1 MAATGQAPQQQR
13 AGVLDRI
20 GQTSSMWIAAATV
33 MIIGLMIVPV
43 PPALLDLLLTL
54 NITAAVLILLTT
66 LYTENALNF
75 SVFPTLLLIITL
87 FRLSLN
93 ISGTRLILLHGYAGR
108 VIEAFGNVVVGGNY
122 AVGIVIFAI
131 LIIIQF
137 VVITNGAGR
146 VAEVAAR
153 FTLDAMPGKQL
164 AIDAD
169 LNAGLIT
176 EADARQRR
184 KDIQRSADFYGAMDG
199 ASKFVRGDA
208 VAAVIIVFVNIIGG
222 FVIGVLQQGLSLIQA
237 LQRFT
242 LLTVGEGIVT
252 QIPALLMSTATGIIV
267 TRAASEMNF
276 GNELTRQLLQEPR
289 AIAITSVLLVIF
301 GFMGLP
307 PLWMFLLAGIMF
319 ALFLRQRDLQKR
331 GLLPRGADAGS
342 SVAGGV
348 AGGLSM
354 VSGVQ
359 AGITAQPAVKP
370 AESVVPLL
378 SYDPMELEIGFGLI
392 PLVDIAQGGDL
403 LERITMIRRHAA
415 RDLGIVVPPIRVRDN
430 LQLKPS
436 TYVIKIYGLEVARA
450 EVMVS
455 RLLAMN
461 PGTATSPIEGIPTTE
476 PAFNLP
482 ALWIPESARG
492 DAEMAGYTVIDPT
505 SVIATHL
512 TEVIKSHAP
521 ELLGRQ
527 ETSSLL
533 DNVKQ
538 HYPVVIDELIPN
550 LLTVGEVQRVLQN
563 LLRERIPIRNL
574 LLILESLADAAR
586 QSKDIDYLTERVR
599 SALARHICAEYAEE
613 GLLSV
618 ITVDPKL
625 ETLLAEAVRRGEDAY
640 ALLDPQTV
648 ARIYASLTKQMQS
661 AQASGLHPIV
671 LCSPAIRL
679 ALKRLTE
686 RAAPALVVLS
696 YSEIA
701 PGLRVESIGQVSTT
715 DESEPVGAT

>member
-1 MAATGQAPQQQR
+1 MAAVASPAPKPTAPTLGER
-13 AGVLDRI
+13 
-20 GQTSSMWIAAATV
+20 IAATAQIWV
-33 MIIGLMIVPV
+33 AGASVILVVLMIVPV
-43 PPALLDLLLTL
+43 APWVLDTLLSL
-54 NITAAVLILLTT
+54 NIALALVIMLTS
-66 LYTENALNF
+66 LYTENALSF
-75 SVFPTLLLIITL
+75 SVFPTLILIVTL

-93 ISGTRLILLHGYAGR
+93 ISATRSILLHGYAGE
-108 VIEAFGNVVVGGNY
+108 VIAQFGAIVVGGNY
-122 AVGIVIFAI
+122 AVGLVIFAI
-131 LIIIQF
+131 LVVIQF

-164 AIDAD
+164 AVDAD

-176 EADARQRR
+176 EAEARQRR

-208 VAAVIIVFVNIIGG
+208 VAALIIVFVNIIGG
-222 FVIGVLQQGLSLIQA
+222 FVIGIVQQHLSLTAA
-237 LQRFT
+237 LQTYT
-242 LLTVGEGIVT
+242 LLTIGEGIVT
-252 QIPALLMSTATGIIV
+252 QIPALLVSTATGIIV
-267 TRAASEMNF
+267 TRAAAESSF
-276 GNELTRQLLQEPR
+276 GEELTGQLVQEPR
-289 AIAITSVLLVIF
+289 ALAIAAGLCFLF
-301 GFMGLP
+301 GTFGLP
-307 PLWMFLLAGIMF
+307 PIPLYAMGAVLVFLF
-319 ALFLRQRDLQKR
+319 FRQRRVLAAAKAPAA
-331 GLLPRGADAGS
+331 LSGAAG
-342 SVAGGV
+342 A
-348 AGGLSM
+348 
-354 VSGVQ
+354 
-359 AGITAQPAVKP
+359 TNQPAVKP

-392 PLVDIAQGGDL
+392 PLVDVSQGGDL

-415 RDLGIVVPPIRVRDN
+415 RELGIVVPPIRVRDT

-436 TYVIKIYGLEVARA
+436 TYVVKIYGLEVARA

-461 PGTATSPIEGIPTTE
+461 PGTATNGIEGIPTVE

-482 ALWIPESARG
+482 ALWIPESGRG
-492 DAEMAGYTVIDPT
+492 DAELAGYTVIDPT

-512 TEVIKSHAP
+512 TELIKTHAP
-521 ELLGRQ
+521 DLLGRQ
-527 ETSSLL
+527 ETSALL

-538 HYPVVIDELIPN
+538 HYPVVVDELVPG

-574 LLILESLADAAR
+574 LLILENLADGAR
-586 QSKDIDYLTERVR
+586 ASKDVDFLTERVR
-599 SALARHICAEYAEE
+599 ASMARHISAEYTEN

-618 ITVDPKL
+618 ITVDPRL
-625 ETLLAEAVRRGEDAY
+625 ETLLGEAARRGEDAY
-640 ALLDPQTV
+640 ALLDPNTV
-648 ARIYASLTKQMQS
+648 AKIYASLTKQIQH
-661 AQASGLHPIV
+661 AQQAGLQPVV
-671 LCSPAIRL
+671 LTSPQTRL

-701 PGLRVESIGQVSTT
+701 PGLRVESIGQISTT
-715 DESEPVGAT
+715 ADDSIEPVSV

>member
-1 MAATGQAPQQQR
+1 MAANAPAR
-13 AGVLDRI
+13 PGFFDRL
-20 GQTSSMWIAAATV
+20 AAAPPVLVAASSV
-33 MIIGLMIVPV
+33 MLVVLMIVPV
-43 PPALLDLLLTL
+43 PPVLLDLLLSL
-54 NITAAVLILLTT
+54 NITLALVILLVT
-66 LYTENALNF
+66 LYTENALAF

-93 ISGTRLILLHGYAGR
+93 ITGTRQILLHAYAGH

-122 AVGIVIFAI
+122 AVGVVIFAI
-131 LIIIQF
+131 LIVIQF

-164 AIDAD
+164 AVDAD

-176 EADARQRR
+176 EAEARQRR

-208 VAAVIIVFVNIIGG
+208 VAAVVIVFVNIIAG
-222 FVIGVLQQGLSLIQA
+222 FVIGIFQQGMGLVEA
-237 LQRFT
+237 LQRYT

-252 QIPALLMSTATGIIV
+252 QIPALLISTATGIIV
-267 TRAASEMNF
+267 TRAAAEGSF
-276 GNELTRQLLQEPR
+276 GADLSRQLVQDPR
-289 AIAITSVLLVIF
+289 ALFITA
-301 GFMGLP
+301 G
-307 PLWMFLLAGIMF
+307 LLALFSLVLPWYIMLPLAAVVMWLAVRQLRLQNKDRKRPG
-319 ALFLRQRDLQKR
+319 AL
-331 GLLPRGADAGS
+331 GGAAG
-342 SVAGGV
+342 APGV
-348 AGGLSM
+348 TGS
-354 VSGVQ
+354 
-359 AGITAQPAVKP
+359 TAQPAIKP

-392 PLVDIAQGGDL
+392 PLVDVSQGGDL

-415 RDLGIVVPPIRVRDN
+415 RELGIVVPPIRVRDN

-436 TYVIKIYGLEVARA
+436 TYVVKIYGLEVAKA

-455 RLLAMN
+455 RVLAMN
-461 PGTATSPIEGIPTTE
+461 PGTATNGIDGIATTE
-476 PAFNLP
+476 PAFGLP
-482 ALWIPESARG
+482 ALWIAESQRG

-512 TEVIKSHAP
+512 TEIIKTHAP
-521 ELLGRQ
+521 DLLGRQ
-527 ETSSLL
+527 ETSALL

-538 HYPVVIDELIPN
+538 HYPVVVEELVPN
-550 LLTVGEVQRVLQN
+550 LLTVGEVQRVLQS

-574 LLILESLADAAR
+574 LLILENLADGAR
-586 QSKDIDYLTERVR
+586 ASKDVDYLTERVR
-599 SALARHICAEYAEE
+599 SAMARHICAEYAEN

-618 ITVDPKL
+618 ITVDPRL
-625 ETLLAEAVRRGEDAY
+625 ETLLGEAVRRGEDAY
-640 ALLDPQTV
+640 ALLDPATV
-648 ARIYASLTKQMQS
+648 AKIYASLAKQVGT
-661 AQASGLHPIV
+661 AQQSGLHPIV
-671 LCSPAIRL
+671 LTSPSTRL

-686 RAAPALVVLS
+686 RAAPSLVVLS

-701 PGLRVESIGQVSTT
+701 PGLRVESIGQISSTDDSLET
-715 DESEPVGAT
+715 AGVGS

>member
-1 MAATGQAPQQQR
+1 MATAAPAR
-13 AGVLDRI
+13 PSFLDRL
-20 GQTSSMWIAAATV
+20 GSTSHAWVAAASV
-33 MIIGLMIVPV
+33 VLVVLMIVPV
-43 PPALLDLLLTL
+43 PPWVLDMLLSL
-54 NITAAVLILLTT
+54 NITVALIILLTA
-66 LYTENALNF
+66 LYTENALAF
-75 SVFPTLLLIITL
+75 SVFPTLLLIVTL

-93 ISGTRLILLHGYAGR
+93 ITGTRSILLHGYAGQ

-131 LIIIQF
+131 LIVIQF

-164 AIDAD
+164 AVDAD

-176 EADARQRR
+176 EAEARERR
-184 KDIQRSADFYGAMDG
+184 KNIQRAADFYGAMDG

-222 FVIGVLQQGLSLIQA
+222 FVIGIFQQGMSIIEA

-242 LLTVGEGIVT
+242 LLTIGEGIVT
-252 QIPALLMSTATGIIV
+252 QIPALLISTATGIIV
-267 TRAASEMNF
+267 TRAASEGSF
-276 GNELTRQLLQEPR
+276 GHDLSRQLVQEPR
-289 AIAITSVLLVIF
+289 ALLIASVLLVLF
-301 GFMGLP
+301 GFFGLP
-307 PLWMFLLAGIMF
+307 PVFMFPLAA
-319 ALFLRQRDLQKR
+319 ALFWFAMRQFRAKKTAASAAAK
-331 GLLPRGADAGS
+331 G
-342 SVAGGV
+342 VAGQPGAPGV
-348 AGGLSM
+348 AGGAM
-354 VSGVQ
+354 N
-359 AGITAQPAVKP
+359 APAVKP

-392 PLVDIAQGGDL
+392 PLVDVSQGGDL

-436 TYVIKIYGLEVARA
+436 TYVVKIYGLEVTRA

-455 RLLAMN
+455 RVLAMN
-461 PGTATSPIEGIPTTE
+461 PGTATDGIDGIPTTE
-476 PAFNLP
+476 PAFGLP
-482 ALWIPESARG
+482 ALWIAESARG

-512 TEVIKSHAP
+512 TEIIKTHSP
-521 ELLGRQ
+521 DLLGRQ
-527 ETSSLL
+527 ETSALL

-538 HYPVVIDELIPN
+538 HYPVVVEELIPN

-574 LLILESLADAAR
+574 LLILENLADGAR
-586 QSKDIDYLTERVR
+586 ASKDIDYLTERVR
-599 SALARHICAEYAEE
+599 AAMARHICAEYAEN

-618 ITVDPKL
+618 ITVDPRL
-625 ETLLAEAVRRGEDAY
+625 ETLLGEAVRRGEDAY
-640 ALLDPQTV
+640 ALLDPGTV
-648 ARIYASLTKQMQS
+648 AKIYASLTKKIAD
-661 AQASGLHPIV
+661 AQQGGLHPIV
-671 LCSPAIRL
+671 LTSPGTRL

-686 RAAPALVVLS
+686 RAAPSLVVLS

-701 PGLRVESIGQVSTT
+701 PGLRVESIGQISTT
-715 DESEPVGAT
+715 EEALEPVGAGA

>member
-1 MAATGQAPQQQR
+1 MAAVTQPAP
-13 AGVLDRI
+13 AKTPGVIDRLA
-20 GQTSSMWIAAATV
+20 QSSHLWIAGAAV
-33 MIIGLMIVPV
+33 VLPLLMIVPI
-43 PPALLDLLLTL
+43 PPWMLDLLLSV
-54 NITAAVLILLTT
+54 NITLALVIMLVT
-66 LYTENALNF
+66 LYTENALSF
-75 SVFPTLLLIITL
+75 SVFPTLLLIVTL

-93 ISGTRLILLHGYAGR
+93 ITATRSILLHAYGGE

-122 AVGIVIFAI
+122 AVGAVIFTI

-164 AIDAD
+164 AVDAD

-176 EADARQRR
+176 EAEARQRR

-208 VAAVIIVFVNIIGG
+208 VAAAIIVVVNILGG
-222 FVIGVLQQGLSLIQA
+222 FAIGILQQGMSLVEA
-237 LQRFT
+237 LQRYT
-242 LLTVGEGIVT
+242 ILTIGEGIVT
-252 QIPALLMSTATGIIV
+252 QIPALLISTATGIIV
-267 TRAASEMNF
+267 TRAAAESSF
-276 GNELTRQLLQEPR
+276 GQDLSRQLIQEPR
-289 AIAITSVLLVIF
+289 ALAIAAGLLVLF
-301 GFMGLP
+301 GLFGLP
-307 PLWMFLLAGIMF
+307 PLFMFTMAAVVA
-319 ALFLRQRDLQKR
+319 ALFFRQRRVKSRALVAAAA
-331 GLLPRGADAGS
+331 PGS
-342 SVAGGV
+342 AAAAAAGG
-348 AGGLSM
+348 
-354 VSGVQ
+354 
-359 AGITAQPAVKP
+359 TANQPVVKP

-392 PLVDIAQGGDL
+392 PLVDVSQGGDL

-415 RDLGIVVPPIRVRDN
+415 REIGIVVPPIRVRDN

-436 TYVIKIYGLEVARA
+436 TYVAKIYGLEVARA

-461 PGTATSPIEGIPTTE
+461 PGTATNGIDGIPTTE
-476 PAFNLP
+476 PAFGLP

-492 DAEMAGYTVIDPT
+492 DAELAGYTVIDPT

-512 TEVIKSHAP
+512 TELIKTHAP
-521 ELLGRQ
+521 DLLGRQ
-527 ETSSLL
+527 ETSALM

-538 HYPVVIDELIPN
+538 HYPVVVEELVPS

-574 LLILESLADAAR
+574 LLILENLADGAR
-586 QSKDIDYLTERVR
+586 ASKDIDFLTERVR
-599 SALARHICAEYAEE
+599 TAMARHISAEYTEN

-618 ITVDPKL
+618 ITVDPRL
-625 ETLLAEAVRRGEDAY
+625 ESLLGEAARRGEDAY
-640 ALLDPQTV
+640 ALLDPSTV
-648 ARIYASLTKQMQS
+648 GKIYASLTKQIQH
-661 AQASGLHPIV
+661 AQQAGLQPIV
-671 LCSPAIRL
+671 LTSPQTRL

-686 RAAPALVVLS
+686 RAAPQLVVLS

-701 PGLRVESIGQVSTT
+701 SGLRVESIGQISTT
-715 DESEPVGAT
+715 EDSTEPVGV

>member
-1 MAATGQAPQQQR
+1 VAAAAPAR
-13 AGVLDRI
+13 PGLLDRLAS
-20 GQTSSMWIAAATV
+20 TSHAWVAAASV
-33 MIIGLMIVPV
+33 VLVVLMIVPV
-43 PPALLDLLLTL
+43 PPWVLDLLLSA
-54 NITAAVLILLTT
+54 NITIALIILLVT
-66 LYTENALNF
+66 LYTENALAF
-75 SVFPTLLLIITL
+75 SVFPTLLLIVTL

-93 ISGTRLILLHGYAGR
+93 ITGTRSILLHGYAGQ

-131 LIIIQF
+131 LIVIQF

-164 AIDAD
+164 AVDAD

-176 EADARQRR
+176 ESEARQRR
-184 KDIQRSADFYGAMDG
+184 KDIQRAADFYGAMDG

-208 VAAVIIVFVNIIGG
+208 IAAVIIVFVNIIGG
-222 FVIGVLQQGLSLIQA
+222 FVVGMAQLKLPLIEA

-242 LLTVGEGIVT
+242 LLTIGEGIVT
-252 QIPALLMSTATGIIV
+252 QIPALLISTATGIIV
-267 TRAASEMNF
+267 TRAASEGSF
-276 GNELTRQLLQEPR
+276 GHDLSRQLVQEPR
-289 AIAITSVLLVIF
+289 ALLIAGVLLVLF
-301 GFMGLP
+301 GLFGLP
-307 PLWMFLLAGIMF
+307 PLFMFIMASIVLA
-319 ALFLRQRDLQKR
+319 LWLR
-331 GLLPRGADAGS
+331 GRGAAKAAAMKAGTGERGAS
-342 SVAGGV
+342 AAGTPG
-348 AGGLSM
+348 S
-354 VSGVQ
+354 
-359 AGITAQPAVKP
+359 TAPAVKP

-392 PLVDIAQGGDL
+392 PLVDVSQGGDL

-415 RDLGIVVPPIRVRDN
+415 RELGIVVPPIRVRDN

-436 TYVIKIYGLEVARA
+436 TYLVKIYGLEAARA

-461 PGTATSPIEGIPTTE
+461 PGTATGSVDGIPTTE
-476 PAFNLP
+476 PAFGLP
-482 ALWIPESARG
+482 ALWIAEGARG

-512 TEVIKSHAP
+512 TEIIKTHAP

-527 ETSSLL
+527 ETSALL

-538 HYPVVIDELIPN
+538 HYPVVVDELIPN

-574 LLILESLADAAR
+574 LLILENLADGAR
-586 QSKDIDYLTERVR
+586 ASKDIDYLTERVR
-599 SALARHICAEYAEE
+599 SAMNRHICAEYAEN

-618 ITVDPKL
+618 ITVDPRL
-625 ETLLAEAVRRGEDAY
+625 ETLLGEAVRRGEDAY
-640 ALLDPQTV
+640 ALLDPGTV
-648 ARIYASLTKQMQS
+648 AKIYGSLTKRIS
-661 AQASGLHPIV
+661 EAQQSGLQPIV
-671 LCSPAIRL
+671 LTSPATRL

-686 RAAPALVVLS
+686 RAAPSLVVLS

-701 PGLRVESIGQVSTT
+701 PGLRVESLGQVSTT
-715 DESEPVGAT
+715 DEALEPIGAVA

>member
-1 MAATGQAPQQQR
+1 MATQQPAGQN
-13 AGVLDRI
+13 VLQRI
-20 GQTSSMWIAAATV
+20 GATAPIWVAGASV
-33 MIIGLMIVPV
+33 MLVILMIVPIPSV
-43 PPALLDLLLTL
+43 LLDLLLTL
-54 NITAAVLILLTT
+54 NIAAALLVIGVS
-66 LYTENALNF
+66 LYAENALAF

-93 ISGTRLILLHGYAGR
+93 ITATRQILLHGYAGE
-108 VIEAFGNVVVGGNY
+108 VIQFFGNIVIGGNY
-122 AVGIVIFAI
+122 AVGFVIFLI
-131 LIIIQF
+131 LIVIQF

-176 EADARQRR
+176 EAEARQRR
-184 KDIQRSADFYGAMDG
+184 KDIQRAADFYGAMDG

-208 VAAVIIVFVNIIGG
+208 IAAIVIVAINTIGG
-222 FVIGVLQQGLSLIQA
+222 FIVGVAQQHMSLLQSLQH
-237 LQRFT
+237 FT

-252 QIPALLMSTATGIIV
+252 QVPALLISTATGIVV
-267 TRAASEMNF
+267 TRAASEGDF
-276 GNELTRQLLQEPR
+276 GRDV
-289 AIAITSVLLVIF
+289 TSQ
-301 GFMGLP
+301 
-307 PLWMFLLAGIMF
+307 LAGQPKAILITAIMT
-319 ALFLRQRDLQKR
+319 ALF
-331 GLLPRGADAGS
+331 GLAGLVRWFMLPLSILLFIYYFRNRNKQPERAGQLATAAQAAA
-342 SVAGGV
+342 VAGGT
-348 AGGLSM
+348 AG
-354 VSGVQ
+354 
-359 AGITAQPAVKP
+359 APAVKP
-370 AESVVPLL
+370 AESVVPML

-392 PLVDIAQGGDL
+392 PLVDTTQGGDL
-403 LERITMIRRHAA
+403 LERITLIRRHAA

-436 TYVIKIYGLEVARA
+436 TYIVKIYGLEVATA

-461 PGTATSPIEGIPTTE
+461 PGTAMQPIDGIPTTE

-482 ALWIPESARG
+482 ALWIPESAKAE
-492 DAEMAGYTVIDPT
+492 AEMAGYTVIDPT

-512 TEVIKSHAP
+512 TEIIKSHAP
-521 ELLGRQ
+521 DLLGRQ
-527 ETSSLL
+527 ETSALL
-533 DNVKQ
+533 DNVKT
-538 HYPVVIDELIPN
+538 HYPVVVEELVPN
-550 LLTVGEVQRVLQN
+550 LLTVGEIQRVLQN

-586 QSKDIDYLTERVR
+586 VSKDIDFLTERVR
-599 SALARHICAEYAEE
+599 AAMARHICAEYAED

-618 ITVDPKL
+618 ITVDPRL
-625 ETLLAEAVRRGEDAY
+625 ESLLGEAVRRGEDAY
-640 ALLDPQTV
+640 ALLDPNTV
-648 ARIYASLTKQMQS
+648 AKIYTSLTKQMQT

-671 LCSPAIRL
+671 LCSPSVRL

-686 RAAPALVVLS
+686 RAAPQLVVLS

-701 PGLRVESIGQVSTT
+701 PGLRVESIGQISTT
-715 DESEPVGAT
+715 DAEAMETSNL

>member
-1 MAATGQAPQQQR
+1 MLL
-13 AGVLDRI
+13 VI
-20 GQTSSMWIAAATV
+20 
-33 MIIGLMIVPV
+33 LMIVPV
-43 PPALLDLLLTL
+43 APWVLDLLLSV
-54 NITAAVLILLTT
+54 NISLALVILLTT
-66 LYTENALNF
+66 LYTENALAF

-93 ISGTRLILLHGYAGR
+93 ITGTRSILLHGYAGE
-108 VIEAFGNVVVGGNY
+108 VIESFGNYVVGGNY
-122 AVGIVIFAI
+122 AVGMVIFAI
-131 LIIIQF
+131 LLVIQF
-137 VVITNGAGR
+137 MVITAGAGR

-208 VAAVIIVFVNIIGG
+208 VAAIIIVFVNIIGG
-222 FVIGVLQQGLSLIQA
+222 FVIGVFQQGLPLLTA
-237 LQRFT
+237 LQRYT
-242 LLTVGEGIVT
+242 LLTIGEGIVT
-252 QIPALLMSTATGIIV
+252 QIPALLISTATGIIV
-267 TRAASEMNF
+267 TRAAAEGSF
-276 GNELTRQLLQEPR
+276 GVELTSQLVQQPR
-289 AIAITSVLLVIF
+289 ALAIAAGLLVVF
-301 GFMGLP
+301 GCFGLP
-307 PLWMFLLAGIMF
+307 PLFMFTMAAVMIGLFIRQTRLA
-319 ALFLRQRDLQKR
+319 K
-331 GLLPRGADAGS
+331 AGKPPTVGGVAQP
-342 SVAGGV
+342 VAGGS
-348 AGGLSM
+348 AP
-354 VSGVQ
+354 
-359 AGITAQPAVKP
+359 PAIKP

-378 SYDPMELEIGFGLI
+378 AYDPMELEIGFGLI
-392 PLVDIAQGGDL
+392 PLVDVSQGGDL

-415 RDLGIVVPPIRVRDN
+415 RELGIVVPPIRVRDN

-436 TYVIKIYGLEVARA
+436 EYIVKIYGLEVARS
-450 EVMVS
+450 EIMVA

-461 PGTATSPIEGIPTTE
+461 PGTATGEIEGVETTE

-482 ALWIPESARG
+482 ALWIAESARG

-505 SVIATHL
+505 SVVATHI
-512 TEVIKSHAP
+512 TEIIKSHAP
-521 ELLGRQ
+521 DLLGRQ
-527 ETSSLL
+527 ETSALL

-538 HYPVVIDELIPN
+538 HYPVVVDELVPS

-574 LLILESLADAAR
+574 LLILENLADSAR
-586 QSKDIDYLTERVR
+586 VSKDIDFLTERVR
-599 SALARHICAEYAEE
+599 AAMGRHICAEYAEN

-618 ITVDPKL
+618 ITVDPRL
-625 ETLLAEAVRRGEDAY
+625 ETLLGEAVRRGEDAY
-640 ALLDPQTV
+640 ALLDPATV
-648 ARIYASLTKQMQS
+648 GRIYASLTRQMQT
-661 AQASGLHPIV
+661 AQQTGLAPIV
-671 LCSPAIRL
+671 LCSPSVRL

-701 PGLRVESIGQVSTT
+701 PGLRVESIGQISTT
-715 DESEPVGAT
+715 EDVPEAAAV

>member
-1 MAATGQAPQQQR
+1 
-13 AGVLDRI
+13 
-20 GQTSSMWIAAATV
+20 
-33 MIIGLMIVPV
+33 MIVPV
-43 PPALLDLLLTL
+43 APWVLDLLLSL
-54 NITAAVLILLTT
+54 NISLALVIMLTT
-66 LYTENALNF
+66 LYTENALAF
-75 SVFPTLLLIITL
+75 SVFPTLLLIVTL

-93 ISGTRLILLHGYAGR
+93 ITGTRSILLHGYAGQ
-108 VIEAFGNVVVGGNY
+108 VIEAFGNFVVGGNY
-122 AVGIVIFAI
+122 AVGLVIFAI

-176 EADARQRR
+176 EAEARQRR
-184 KDIQRSADFYGAMDG
+184 KDIQRAADFYGAMDG

-208 VAAVIIVFVNIIGG
+208 MAAVIIVFVNIIGG
-222 FVIGVLQQGLSLIQA
+222 FIVGVFQQGLPFITA

-242 LLTVGEGIVT
+242 LLTIGEGIVT
-252 QIPALLMSTATGIIV
+252 QIPALLISTATGIIV
-267 TRAASEMNF
+267 TRAASESSF
-276 GNELTRQLLQEPR
+276 GSDLTKQLVQEPR
-289 AIAITSVLLVIF
+289 ALAIAAALLVIF
-301 GFMGLP
+301 GLFGLP
-307 PLWMFLLAGIMF
+307 PVFMFMMATGVLG
-319 ALFLRQRDLQKR
+319 LFLRRR
-331 GLLPRGADAGS
+331 AVVRRTADAAATPLPG
-342 SVAGGV
+342 
-348 AGGLSM
+348 
-354 VSGVQ
+354 
-359 AGITAQPAVKP
+359 QPGAAASAVKP

-392 PLVDIAQGGDL
+392 PLVDVTQGGDL

-430 LQLKPS
+430 LQLKPA
-436 TYVIKIYGLEVARA
+436 TYIIKIYGLEVARA

-461 PGTATSPIEGIPTTE
+461 PGTATSGIDGVATTE

-482 ALWIPESARG
+482 ALWIAESARG

-512 TEVIKSHAP
+512 TEVIKTQSP
-521 ELLGRQ
+521 DLLGRQ
-527 ETSSLL
+527 ETSALL

-538 HYPVVIDELIPN
+538 HYPVVVDELVPN
-550 LLTVGEVQRVLQN
+550 LLTVGEIQRVLQN

-574 LLILESLADAAR
+574 LLILENLADGAR
-586 QSKDIDYLTERVR
+586 QSKDIDFLTERVR
-599 SALARHICAEYAEE
+599 AAMARHICAEYAEN

-618 ITVDPKL
+618 ITVDPRL
-625 ETLLAEAVRRGEDAY
+625 ESLLGEAVRRGEDAY
-640 ALLDPQTV
+640 GLLDPATV
-648 ARIYASLTKQMQS
+648 AKIYASLTKQMQT
-661 AQASGLHPIV
+661 AQQTGLAPIV
-671 LCSPAIRL
+671 LSSPSVRL

-686 RAAPALVVLS
+686 RAAPQLVVLS

-701 PGLRVESIGQVSTT
+701 PGLRVESIGQISTT
-715 DESEPVGAT
+715 DDVLEPAGAF

>member
-1 MAATGQAPQQQR
+1 
-13 AGVLDRI
+13 V
-20 GQTSSMWIAAATV
+20 AAASV
-33 MIIGLMIVPV
+33 ALVVLMIVPV
-43 PPALLDLLLTL
+43 PPWVLDLLLSA
-54 NITAAVLILLTT
+54 NITLAIVILLVT
-66 LYTENALNF
+66 LYTENALAF
-75 SVFPTLLLIITL
+75 SVFPTLLLIVTL

-93 ISGTRLILLHGYAGR
+93 ITGTRQILLHGYAGQ

-122 AVGIVIFAI
+122 AVGLVIFAI
-131 LIIIQF
+131 LVVIQF

-164 AIDAD
+164 AVDAD

-176 EADARQRR
+176 EAEARLRR
-184 KDIQRSADFYGAMDG
+184 SNIQRSADFYGAMDG

-208 VAAVIIVFVNIIGG
+208 IAAVIIVFVNIIGG
-222 FVIGVLQQGLSLIQA
+222 FVIGVAQQGMSIVEA

-242 LLTVGEGIVT
+242 LLTIGEGIVT
-252 QIPALLMSTATGIIV
+252 QIPALLISTATGIIV
-267 TRAASEMNF
+267 TRAASEGSF
-276 GNELTRQLLQEPR
+276 GSDLTKQLVQEPR
-289 AIAITSVLLVIF
+289 ALLITSGLLVVF
-301 GFMGLP
+301 GFGGLAP
-307 PLWMFLLAGIMF
+307 IYTFPLAVALF
-319 ALFLRQRDLQKR
+319 ALFLRQRNVQKLSTAKGGAKGIAGASGAA
-331 GLLPRGADAGS
+331 GL
-342 SVAGGV
+342 GG
-348 AGGLSM
+348 GG
-354 VSGVQ
+354 Q
-359 AGITAQPAVKP
+359 AAIKP

-392 PLVDIAQGGDL
+392 PLVDVSQGGDL

-415 RDLGIVVPPIRVRDN
+415 RELGIVVPPIRVRDN

-436 TYVIKIYGLEVARA
+436 TYVVKIYGLEVARA

-461 PGTATSPIEGIPTTE
+461 PGTATNGIDGIPTTE
-476 PAFNLP
+476 PAFGLP
-482 ALWIPESARG
+482 ALWIAESARG

-512 TEVIKSHAP
+512 TEIIKTHAP
-521 ELLGRQ
+521 DLLGRQ
-527 ETSSLL
+527 ETSALL

-538 HYPVVIDELIPN
+538 HYPVVVEELIPN

-574 LLILESLADAAR
+574 LLILENLADGAR
-586 QSKDIDYLTERVR
+586 ASKEVDYLTERVR
-599 SALARHICAEYAEE
+599 AAMARHICAEYAEN

-618 ITVDPKL
+618 ITVDPRL
-625 ETLLAEAVRRGEDAY
+625 ETLLGEAVRRGEDAY
-640 ALLDPQTV
+640 ALLDPGTV
-648 ARIYASLTKQMQS
+648 AKIYASLTARVQE
-661 AQASGLHPIV
+661 AQQGGLQPIV
-671 LCSPAIRL
+671 LTSPGTRL

-686 RAAPALVVLS
+686 RAAPSLVVLS

-701 PGLRVESIGQVSTT
+701 SGLRVESIGQISTT
-715 DESEPVGAT
+715 EEAREPAGAPA

>member
-1 MAATGQAPQQQR
+1 MATAAPAR
-13 AGVLDRI
+13 PSLLDRLAS
-20 GQTSSMWIAAATV
+20 TSHAWVAAASV
-33 MIIGLMIVPV
+33 LLVVLMIVPV
-43 PPALLDLLLTL
+43 PPWVLDLLLST
-54 NITAAVLILLTT
+54 NITVALVILLVA
-66 LYTENALNF
+66 LYTENALSF
-75 SVFPTLLLIITL
+75 SVFPTLLLIVTL

-93 ISGTRLILLHGYAGR
+93 ITGTRSILLHGYAGQ

-131 LIIIQF
+131 LIVIQF

-164 AIDAD
+164 AVDAD

-176 EADARQRR
+176 EAEARQRR
-184 KDIQRSADFYGAMDG
+184 KDIQRAADFYGAMDG

-222 FVIGVLQQGLSLIQA
+222 FVIGIAQQGMSIVEA

-242 LLTVGEGIVT
+242 LLTIGEGIVT
-252 QIPALLMSTATGIIV
+252 QIPALLISTATGIIV
-267 TRAASEMNF
+267 TRAASEGSF
-276 GNELTRQLLQEPR
+276 GHDLSRQLIQEPR
-289 AIAITSVLLVIF
+289 ALLIASVLLVLF
-301 GFMGLP
+301 GFFGLP
-307 PLWMFLLAGIMF
+307 PLFMFPLAVALF
-319 ALFLRQRDLQKR
+319 ALYLRRRKTVNAEAAKAGAK
-331 GLLPRGADAGS
+331 GLPGANGAPGLPGS
-342 SVAGGV
+342 GP
-348 AGGLSM
+348 
-354 VSGVQ
+354 
-359 AGITAQPAVKP
+359 PAIKP

-392 PLVDIAQGGDL
+392 PLVDVSQGGDL

-415 RDLGIVVPPIRVRDN
+415 RELGIVVPPIRVRDN

-436 TYVIKIYGLEVARA
+436 TYVVKIYGLEVTRA

-461 PGTATSPIEGIPTTE
+461 PGTATGAVEGIPTTE
-476 PAFNLP
+476 PAFGLP
-482 ALWIPESARG
+482 ALWIAEGARG

-512 TEVIKSHAP
+512 TEIIKAQAP
-521 ELLGRQ
+521 DLLGRQ
-527 ETSSLL
+527 ETSALL

-538 HYPVVIDELIPN
+538 HYPVVVDELIPN

-574 LLILESLADAAR
+574 LLILENLADGAR
-586 QSKDIDYLTERVR
+586 ASKDIDYLTERVR
-599 SALARHICAEYAEE
+599 AAMARHICAEYAEN

-618 ITVDPKL
+618 ITVDPRL
-625 ETLLAEAVRRGEDAY
+625 ETLLGEAVRRGEDAY
-640 ALLDPQTV
+640 ALLDPGTV
-648 ARIYASLTKQMQS
+648 AKIYASLTKRMQE
-661 AQASGLHPIV
+661 AQQGGLHPIV
-671 LCSPAIRL
+671 LTSPGTRL

-686 RAAPALVVLS
+686 RATPGLVVLS

-715 DESEPVGAT
+715 EEDAAMQPVGAGV

>member
-1 MAATGQAPQQQR
+1 
-13 AGVLDRI
+13 V
-20 GQTSSMWIAAATV
+20 AAASV
-33 MIIGLMIVPV
+33 VLVVLMIVPV
-43 PPALLDLLLTL
+43 PPWVLDMLLSV
-54 NITAAVLILLTT
+54 NITLALVILLVT
-66 LYTENALNF
+66 LYTENALSF
-75 SVFPTLLLIITL
+75 SVFPTLLLIVTL

-93 ISGTRLILLHGYAGR
+93 ITGTRSILLHGYAGQ

-164 AIDAD
+164 AVDAD

-176 EADARQRR
+176 EAEARQRR
-184 KDIQRSADFYGAMDG
+184 KDIQRAADFYGAMDG

-208 VAAVIIVFVNIIGG
+208 IAAVIIVFVNIIGG
-222 FVIGVLQQGLSLIQA
+222 FVVGMLQLKLPFIEA
-237 LQRFT
+237 IQRFT
-242 LLTVGEGIVT
+242 LLTIGEGIVT
-252 QIPALLMSTATGIIV
+252 QIPALLISTATGIIV
-267 TRAASEMNF
+267 TRAASEGSF
-276 GNELTRQLLQEPR
+276 GHDLTRQLVQEPR
-289 AIAITSVLLVIF
+289 ALAIGAGLLILF
-301 GFMGLP
+301 GMFGLP
-307 PLWMFLLAGIMF
+307 PMFMLPMAAVLIMLAY
-319 ALFLRQRDLQKR
+319 R
-331 GLLPRGADAGS
+331 GRKLAKADAAKGARGAK
-342 SVAGGV
+342 GV
-348 AGGLSM
+348 AGQPGAP
-354 VSGVQ
+354 GI
-359 AGITAQPAVKP
+359 AGAAPQPAVKP

-392 PLVDIAQGGDL
+392 PLVDVSQGGDL

-415 RDLGIVVPPIRVRDN
+415 RELGIVVPPIRVRDN

-436 TYVIKIYGLEVARA
+436 TYVVKIYGLEVTRA

-461 PGTATSPIEGIPTTE
+461 PGTAMSGIDGIPTTE
-476 PAFNLP
+476 PAFGLP
-482 ALWIPESARG
+482 ALWVAESARG

-512 TEVIKSHAP
+512 TEIIKTHAP
-521 ELLGRQ
+521 DLLGRQ
-527 ETSSLL
+527 ETSALL

-538 HYPVVIDELIPN
+538 HYPVVVDELIPN

-574 LLILESLADAAR
+574 LLILENLADGAR
-586 QSKDIDYLTERVR
+586 ASKDVDYLTEKVR
-599 SALARHICAEYAEE
+599 AAMARHICAEYSEN

-618 ITVDPKL
+618 ITVDPRL
-625 ETLLAEAVRRGEDAY
+625 ETLLGEAVRRGEDAY
-640 ALLDPQTV
+640 ALLDPGTV
-648 ARIYASLTKQMQS
+648 AKIYASLTKRITD
-661 AQASGLHPIV
+661 AQQSGLQPIV
-671 LCSPAIRL
+671 LTSPGTRL

-686 RAAPALVVLS
+686 RAAPSLVVLS

-715 DESEPVGAT
+715 EESLEPVGAGV

>member
-1 MAATGQAPQQQR
+1 MATQQMQKQQGGMLNRLGATAPVWV
-13 AGVLDRI
+13 AGM
-20 GQTSSMWIAAATV
+20 SV
-33 MIIGLMIVPV
+33 MLVVLMIVPI
-43 PPALLDLLLTL
+43 PPLLLDFLLTINISIALL
-54 NITAAVLILLTT
+54 IIGVA
-66 LYTENALNF
+66 LYAGNALEF
-75 SVFPTLLLIITL
+75 SVFPTLLLIVTL

-93 ISGTRLILLHGYAGR
+93 ITATRSILLHGYAGE
-108 VIEAFGNVVVGGNY
+108 VINFFGNIVVGGNY
-122 AVGIVIFAI
+122 AVGFVIFLI

-176 EADARQRR
+176 EAEARQRR
-184 KDIQRSADFYGAMDG
+184 RDIQRSADFYGAMDG

-208 VAAVIIVFVNIIGG
+208 IAALIIVAINTVGG
-222 FVIGVLQQGLSLIQA
+222 FIVGILQLHMAWDQA

-252 QIPALLMSTATGIIV
+252 QVPALLISTATGIIV
-267 TRAASEMNF
+267 TRAASDSDF
-276 GNELTRQLLQEPR
+276 GSDLTKQLAGQPT
-289 AIAITSVLLVIF
+289 AILIAAIITALF
-301 GFMGLP
+301 GFVGLVRWFMLP
-307 PLWMFLLAGIMF
+307 ISAI
-319 ALFLRQRDLQKR
+319 LFIYYFRTRNRPREGAR
-331 GLLPRGADAGS
+331 GQLPSAAQAAA
-342 SVAGGV
+342 VAGG
-348 AGGLSM
+348 
-354 VSGVQ
+354 
-359 AGITAQPAVKP
+359 AQQPQAVKP

-392 PLVDIAQGGDL
+392 PLVDTTQGGDL
-403 LERITMIRRHAA
+403 LERITLIRRHAA
-415 RDLGIVVPPIRVRDN
+415 RDLGIIVPPIRVRDN

-436 TYVIKIYGLEVARA
+436 TYVVKIYGLEVAGA

-461 PGTATSPIEGIPTTE
+461 PGTAMQPIDGIATTE

-492 DAEMAGYTVIDPT
+492 EAEMAGYTVIDPT

-512 TEVIKSHAP
+512 TEIIKSHAP
-521 ELLGRQ
+521 DLLGRQ
-527 ETSSLL
+527 ETSALL
-533 DNVKQ
+533 DNVKT
-538 HYPVVIDELIPN
+538 HYPVVVEELVPN
-550 LLTVGEVQRVLQN
+550 LLTVGEIQRVLQN

-586 QSKDIDYLTERVR
+586 VSKDVDFLTERVR
-599 SALARHICAEYAEE
+599 AAMARHICAEYAED

-618 ITVDPKL
+618 ITVDPRL
-625 ETLLAEAVRRGEDAY
+625 ESLLGEAVRRGEDAY
-640 ALLDPQTV
+640 ALLDPNTV
-648 ARIYASLTKQMQS
+648 AKIYTSLTKQMTA
-661 AQASGLHPIV
+661 AQNAGLHPIV
-671 LCSPAIRL
+671 LCSPSVRL

-686 RAAPALVVLS
+686 RAAPQLVVLS

-701 PGLRVESIGQVSTT
+701 PGLRVESIGQISTT
-715 DESEPVGAT
+715 DESEAVETSSL